1 MSHYVPKDKQYF
13 SKYKSKLL
21 VDPPFLSNLK
31 VVIDK
36 DSLLVEVVV
45 VLVVDA
51 VVVVAV
57 IVATVS
63 EKYETISELIQ

>member
-1 MSHYVPKDKQYF
+1 MFYASDSRIPQH
-13 SKYKSKLL
+13 SA
-21 VDPPFLSNLK
+21 FLSNLK
-31 VVIDK
+31 VVIDN

-45 VLVVDA
+45 VLVVDV

-63 EKYETISELIQ
+63 EKYEKF

>member
-1 MSHYVPKDKQYF
+1 M
-13 SKYKSKLL
+13 
-21 VDPPFLSNLK
+21 
-31 VVIDK
+31 VIDN

-45 VLVVDA
+45 VLVVDV

-63 EKYETISELIQ
+63 EKYEHSVFNARNGFLNLSLFMEKII

>member
-1 MSHYVPKDKQYF
+1 M
-13 SKYKSKLL
+13 
-21 VDPPFLSNLK
+21 
-31 VVIDK
+31 VIDN

-45 VLVVDA
+45 VLVVDV

-63 EKYETISELIQ
+63 EKYEQSYSVVFFKNVDDINI